1 VAIRSTNDTTQR
13 QNKETVSRVLSPPP
27 TTSPKPDS
35 PVSKPSRRAQKKRE
49 DPVRLKWIKRR
60 KKLVEI
66 GVDLSAVSVG
76 REDLENWLDPDYRN
90 KNRGTKNLYVV
101 WKGRKVGVF
110 CGWDI
115 TNSHVKGFR
124 DAKFQKVAS
133 EADAIQIL
141 EEKLLHKGED

>member
-1 VAIRSTNDTTQR
+1 VAIGSTNNTTQR
-13 QNKETVSRVLSPPP
+13 QNNETVSRVLSPPP
-27 TTSPKPDS
+27 IPSPKLDS

-49 DPVRLKWIKRR
+49 EPERLKWIKRR
-60 KKLVEI
+60 KKLEKI

-110 CGWDI
+110 CGWDV
-115 TNSHVKGFR
+115 TNSHVKSFK
-124 DAKFQKVAS
+124 DAKFMKVAS
-133 EADAIQIL
+133 EAEAFQIL
-141 EEKLLHKGED
+141 EDNLLHKGGD

>member
-1 VAIRSTNDTTQR
+1 VAIQPTENVTQR
-13 QNKETVSRVLSPPP
+13 QNNETVSRVLSPPKP
-27 TTSPKPDS
+27 DSPKPDS
-35 PVSKPSRRAQKKRE
+35 PVSKPSRRTQKKRE
-49 DPVRLKWIKRR
+49 DPVRLKWIERR
-60 KKLVEI
+60 KMLVGI

-101 WKGRKVGVF
+101 WKGRRVGVF

-115 TNSHVKGFR
+115 TNSHVKGFN

-133 EADAIQIL
+133 EAEAFQIL
-141 EEKLLHKGED
+141 EDKLLHKGGD